1 MTACAEPPHGDSC
14 WDGPWAIYRS
24 VCLSRWLSYLISQT
38 IWLQCIR
45 AANGEGW
52 GGPGPYYHWADP
64 QRPDTRRSGHTG
76 RKLWEMLPPQKHKL
90 INIWIL
96 LHLEYM
102 IKESLFMKSRLGALM
117 YEASIVVQKTESG
130 ARTLKSGSVVL
141 SECLRISCLHT
152 KTHPDLSEIFPCG
165 KKYFVKSYVLSYLL
179 SFTSSIF
186 VAARCVRG
194 RYDG

>member
-1 MTACAEPPHGDSC
+1 MAR
-14 WDGPWAIYRS
+14 DGGVLGLTITG
-24 VCLSRWLSYLISQT
+24 LTHNDQT
-38 IWLQCIR
+38 Q
-45 AANGEGW
+45 
-52 GGPGPYYHWADP
+52 GGQATQGGSFGKCY
-64 QRPDTRRSGHTG
+64 
-76 RKLWEMLPPQKHKL
+76 PPQKHKL

-117 YEASIVVQKTESG
+117 YEASIAVQKTESG

-141 SECLRISCLHT
+141 SECLHISCLHT

-165 KKYFVKSYVLSYLL
+165 KRYFVKSYVLSYLL

-186 VAARCVRG
+186 VAG